1 MTITKLTNI
10 CYKIEADEGKVF
22 VSKDR
27 DMVYD
32 DIMYCP
38 KANPDVDEVIS
49 AEAEEIKAKL
59 EAKYKGLEEVAVASG
74 ETVTDEVK
82 EDNTTTEEADVFSE
96 NTSEAEAVED
106 TTSDDDLVSI
116 KLTKAEAEKLREY
129 LASK

>member
-1 MTITKLTNI
+1 MIITKLSNVI
-10 CYKIEADEGKVF
+10 YKIKADDGKVF
-22 VSKDR
+22 ASKNR

-38 KANPDVDEVIS
+38 KANPDVEEVTA

-59 EAKYKGLEEVAVASG
+59 EVKYKGLSEVSVASG
-74 ETVTDEVK
+74 ETVTDEAK
-82 EDNTTTEEADVFSE
+82 EDSTVEEITASTENTTSEETA
-96 NTSEAEAVED
+96 TD
-106 TTSDDDLVSI
+106 TVVNDDDLVSI

>member
-1 MTITKLTNI
+1 MTITKLSNVV
-10 CYKIEADEGKVF
+10 YKIKADDGKVF

-38 KANPDVDEVIS
+38 KANPDVEEVTS
-49 AEAEEIKAKL
+49 TEAEEIKAKL
-59 EAKYKGLEEVAVASG
+59 EAKYKGLNEVSVASG
-74 ETVTDEVK
+74 ETVTDEAK
-82 EDNTTTEEADVFSE
+82 EDSTVEEITASTENA
-96 NTSEAEAVED
+96 TSEETATD
-106 TTSDDDLVSI
+106 TVVDDDDLVSI

>member
-1 MTITKLTNI
+1 MTITKLSNVV
-10 CYKIEADEGKVF
+10 YKIKADENKVF
-22 VSKDR
+22 VNKDR

-38 KANPDVDEVIS
+38 KANPDVEEVTT

-59 EAKYKGLEEVAVASG
+59 EAKYKGLSEVSVASG
-74 ETVTDEVK
+74 ETVTDETK
-82 EDNTTTEEADVFSE
+82 EDSTAEENTVSSE
-96 NTSEAEAVED
+96 NVSSEETATDTAV
-106 TTSDDDLVSI
+106 DDEDLVSI

>member
-1 MTITKLTNI
+1 MTITKLTNV

-38 KANPDVDEVIS
+38 KANPDVDEVTS
-49 AEAEEIKAKL
+49 TEAEEIKAKL
-59 EAKYKGLEEVAVASG
+59 EAKYKGLEEVTVASG

-82 EDNTTTEEADVFSE
+82 EDDTATEENTVFSE
-96 NTSEAEAVED
+96 NTTDVEVAED

>member
-1 MTITKLTNI
+1 MTITKLSNVV
-10 CYKIEADEGKVF
+10 YKIEADEGKVF

-38 KANPDVDEVIS
+38 KANPDVDEVTS
-49 AEAEEIKAKL
+49 VEAEEIKAKL
-59 EAKYKGLEEVAVASG
+59 EAKYKGLEEVAIASG
-74 ETVTDEVK
+74 ETVTDETK
-82 EDNTTTEEADVFSE
+82 EDDTATEETTVFSE
-96 NTSEAEAVED
+96 NTTDVEFAED